1 MLEEIKQKLIK
12 YPEYRE
18 RRKKAEFLAKWLR
31 HKYPTLLGNI
41 ERLSTIESMVD
52 EVISAERYWR
62 KVLQDNPELR
72 GSDYSSKDK
81 IVQEVQIGLGYE
93 PGYVDDLKKLKTL

>member
-12 YPEYRE
+12 HPEYRE

-31 HKYPTLLGNI
+31 SKYPSILGSI
-41 ERLSTIESMVD
+41 ERVSTIESMVD

-62 KVLQDNPELR
+62 EVLQDNPDLR
-72 GSDYSSKDK
+72 GSDYQTRDK
-81 IVQEVQIGLGYE
+81 VTQDYQIGLGYE
-93 PGYVDDLKKLKTL
+93 PGYVDDIKRLKNI